1 MLLCRIV
8 HTASQLSPSCR
19 IHRPYRRL
27 TFLSGLFPPP
37 NASGSTVLYPLSR
50 RLSLRTRRGGLCSS
64 ITSTISSSLGAG
76 LLVSS
81 RMTVSLRVSL
91 RGLRCRDTSITSL
104 CDLLE
109 GGRRGELRRGELLRG
124 ERERLRDTTT
134 SSSTEVLFQ
143 P

>member
-1 MLLCRIV
+1 MALSFCRM
-8 HTASQLSPSCR
+8 
-19 IHRPYRRL
+19 HRPYRRL

-64 ITSTISSSLGAG
+64 ITSTISSSLAGG

-81 RMTVSLRVSL
+81 TMTVSLRVSL
-91 RGLRCRDTSITSL
+91 RGGLRCRDTSITSL

-109 GGRRGELRRGELLRG
+109 AGREAGRRGELRRGELLRG
-124 ERERLRDTTT
+124 ERERRRDTTT